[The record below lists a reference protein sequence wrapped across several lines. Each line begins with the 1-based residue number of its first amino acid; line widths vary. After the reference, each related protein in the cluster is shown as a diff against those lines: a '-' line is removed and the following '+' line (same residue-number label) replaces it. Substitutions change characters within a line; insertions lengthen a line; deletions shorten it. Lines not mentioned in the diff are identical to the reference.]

1 MNEDRNALENE
12 VEAMNRQLRELADDE
27 LELVSGGGTLED
39 ILREV
44 SNWLDAHPN
53 ATKLDVYDELHQL
66 VTENED
72 ELTEEEMA
80 AARQLLNNFAF

>member
-44 SNWLDAHPN
+44 SSWLDAHPN

-66 VTENED
+66 VTENEGK
-72 ELTEEEMA
+72 LTEEEMA

>member
-39 ILREV
+39 ILCEV

-66 VTENED
+66 VTENEGK
-72 ELTEEEMA
+72 LTEEEMA